1 MKGDVFD
8 QAIDK
13 ALLKLSQEYGI
24 SLPKDDY
31 VLIQLFLNREIL
43 ATTLTQEIDRLA
55 AENDRSKAFFRET
68 LVLLTK
74 QHKDKIKSYELMIRI
89 SLGLVLIAFSGSLI
103 LLCLYLVAR

>member
-8 QAIDK
+8 QAVDK

-31 VLIQLFLNREIL
+31 ILIQLFLNREIL
-43 ATTLTQEIDRLA
+43 AATLGQEVNRLA
-55 AENDRSKAFFRET
+55 TENDRSKAFFRET

-74 QHKDKIKSYELMIRI
+74 QHNDKIKRYELMIRI
-89 SLGLVLIAFSGSLI
+89 ALGLVLISFSGALI
-103 LLCLYLVAR
+103 LLCLCLVAR